1 MLYIKNKTGPR
12 SRVEVRTEY
21 ETLTLTAAKTTII
34 FKTQKNMK
42 EKITIHQTTAQFSSR
57 YFFTVTALSSR
68 SNDVTSM
75 R

>member
-12 SRVEVRTEY
+12 FRVEVGAGHEAS
-21 ETLTLTAAKTTII
+21 TLTAAKTTII
-34 FKTQKNMK
+34 FKHQKNMK
-42 EKITIHQTTAQFSSR
+42 PKITIHQTTAQFSSR